1 MSLLDRILSKSDE
14 AEIKKINAIVDKID
28 AEEDRFKAMSDDE
41 LKNMTNIFKERLANG
56 ETLDDILVEA
66 FAVAREA
73 SWRVLGMRQYR
84 VQLLSLIHI

>member
-73 SWRVLGMRQYR
+73 SWRVLEIDS
-84 VQLLSLIHI
+84 VDCS